1 MSDRVG
7 ASTQGDNSE
16 EKGLHSPKKLQRS
29 IWNQVVEVPVLNS
42 PQQHLNSS
50 LSLRNINLAPS
61 LPAILHQCKPHASHI
76 TSLDVSYS
84 IVDGS
89 TISALCAALSK
100 LQSFCA
106 VSCGLEELES
116 DMMWPRGLRQVDLS
130 RNKLTDFP
138 TGIGHLLHLEA
149 LNVSGNRIHT
159 LNLAILRLPMLQ
171 TLHLLNNPI
180 HNVPKHICREGV
192 CEMRRYLNIEPMPVP
207 VEDKDNCVQSQSK
220 IHSLSFKNL
229 LLQYGHRHV
238 WSESTESGYNS
249 PSQRLFSSCSSL
261 TDQEDEDFNFQLP
274 VFTPY
279 ALPEGYTQACNTP
292 LCQIYLPA
300 EYGQN
305 VCIEIVKD
313 LSFHPQV
320 CPNELLVTPVVR
332 IVPHGLTF
340 PSDRPAIVVLSHC
353 TWPNSQEVLVPL
365 CSNTGLYEPPMW
377 TKLEPGC
384 NCEVFQDC
392 ITFSTT
398 HFSLFAAVSV
408 LPYPSTKADINNEGG
423 ILTLPELSGFKVHV
437 PPDSVHTDIPIT
449 VQATVYYADHIKSD
463 HNLSLATAC
472 VGLEPHGMEFRTPI
486 LVSIPIPDF
495 AAIKTSFQD
504 AQLQLW
510 TSPYIDEYTLHWEQ
524 VPNAH
529 ISVQEGVSGHIATF
543 QVNHFSFFELLW
555 TICRDTLQTLGYGA
569 AFVYRHLPSRT
580 RYVSIRCQVFM
591 SQPLDDQT
599 FGLLVAVYKFG
610 EPLTTLSNY
619 KWMLADTGS
628 KHTFLKT
635 GELCVSLEG
644 CFEPRRDIGETVLS
658 RRAEIQFAGEDF
670 CLRFEFALRLRDD
683 VMFPLVDHQII
694 GKLYIHQ
701 WDGTTP
707 VELNLIKVPAPVCV
721 DLLICMFVFIIIFC
735 FFVCSQQKAVLVF
748 PKHL

>member
-1 MSDRVG
+1 
-7 ASTQGDNSE
+7 
-16 EKGLHSPKKLQRS
+16 
-29 IWNQVVEVPVLNS
+29 
-42 PQQHLNSS
+42 
-50 LSLRNINLAPS
+50 
-61 LPAILHQCKPHASHI
+61 
-76 TSLDVSYS
+76 
-84 IVDGS
+84 
-89 TISALCAALSK
+89 
-100 LQSFCA
+100 
-106 VSCGLEELES
+106 
-116 DMMWPRGLRQVDLS
+116 
-130 RNKLTDFP
+130 
-138 TGIGHLLHLEA
+138 
-149 LNVSGNRIHT
+149 
-159 LNLAILRLPMLQ
+159 
-171 TLHLLNNPI
+171 
-180 HNVPKHICREGV
+180 
-192 CEMRRYLNIEPMPVP
+192 MPVP

-332 IVPHGLTF
+332 IAPHGLTF

-365 CSNTGLYEPPMW
+365 CSNTGLYEPPTW

-384 NCEVFQDC
+384 SCEVFRDC

-423 ILTLPELSGFKVHV
+423 ILTLPELPGFKVHF

-472 VGLEPHGMEFRTPI
+472 VGLEPHGMEFRTPV

-504 AQLQLW
+504 TRLQLW
-510 TSPYIDEYTLHWEQ
+510 TSSYIDEYTLHWEH

-529 ISVQEGVSGHIATF
+529 ISVQEGASGHIATF

-644 CFEPRRDIGETVLS
+644 CFEPRREIGETVLS
-658 RRAEIQFAGEDF
+658 RRTGIQFAGEDF

-683 VMFPLVDHQII
+683 VHVPPGGPPDH
-694 GKLYIHQ
+694 
-701 WDGTTP
+701 W
-707 VELNLIKVPAPVCV
+707 
-721 DLLICMFVFIIIFC
+721 
-735 FFVCSQQKAVLVF
+735 
-748 PKHL
+748 

>member
-7 ASTQGDNSE
+7 ASTQGDSSE
-16 EKGLHSPKKLQRS
+16 GKGLHSPKKLQRS

-50 LSLRNINLAPS
+50 LSLRSINLAPS

-84 IVDGS
+84 ILDGS

-116 DMMWPRGLRQVDLS
+116 DMMWPRGLRRIDLS
-130 RNKLTDFP
+130 RNQLTDFP
-138 TGIGHLLHLEA
+138 SGIGRLLHLEA

-159 LNLAILRLPMLQ
+159 LNLAVLRLPMLQ

-261 TDQEDEDFNFQLP
+261 TDQEDEDLDFQLP

-305 VCIEIVKD
+305 VFIQIVKD

-332 IVPHGLTF
+332 IEPHGLTF

-353 TWPNSQEVLVPL
+353 TWPNSQEVLIPL
-365 CSNTGLYEPPMW
+365 CSNTGFYEPPTW

-384 NCEVFQDC
+384 SCEVFRDC

-472 VGLEPHGMEFRTPI
+472 VGLKPHGMEFRTPV

-495 AAIKTSFQD
+495 SAIKTSFQD

-510 TSPYIDEYTLHWEQ
+510 TSPYIDEYTLHWEH

-683 VMFPLVDHQII
+683 VLFPLVDHQII
-694 GKLYIHQ
+694 GKLYIRQ
-701 WDGTTP
+701 WDGTIP
-707 VELNLIKVPAPVCV
+707 VELNLIKVPK
-721 DLLICMFVFIIIFC
+721 LIY
-735 FFVCSQQKAVLVF
+735 
-748 PKHL
+748 

>member
-7 ASTQGDNSE
+7 ASTQGDSSE

-50 LSLRNINLAPS
+50 LSLRSINLAPS

-84 IVDGS
+84 ILDGS

-116 DMMWPRGLRQVDLS
+116 DMMWPRGLRRIDLS
-130 RNKLTDFP
+130 RNQLTDFP
-138 TGIGHLLHLEA
+138 SGIGRLLHLEA

-159 LNLAILRLPMLQ
+159 LNLAVLRLPMLQ

-261 TDQEDEDFNFQLP
+261 TDQEDEDLDFQLP
-274 VFTPY
+274 VFTSY

-384 NCEVFQDC
+384 NCEVFRDC

-423 ILTLPELSGFKVHV
+423 ILTLPELPGFKVHV
-437 PPDSVHTDIPIT
+437 PPDSVSDIPIT

-495 AAIKTSFQD
+495 AAINTSFQD

-510 TSPYIDEYTLHWEQ
+510 TSPYIDEHTLHWEQ
-524 VPNAH
+524 VPNAL

-569 AFVYRHLPSRT
+569 SFVYRHLPSRT

-683 VMFPLVDHQII
+683 VLFPLVDHQII
-694 GKLYIHQ
+694 GKLYIRQ

-707 VELNLIKVPAPVCV
+707 VELNLIKVPK
-721 DLLICMFVFIIIFC
+721 LIY
-735 FFVCSQQKAVLVF
+735 
-748 PKHL
+748 

>member
-7 ASTQGDNSE
+7 ASTQGDSSE

-50 LSLRNINLAPS
+50 LSLRSINLAPS

-84 IVDGS
+84 ILDGS

-116 DMMWPRGLRQVDLS
+116 DMMWPRGLRRIDLS
-130 RNKLTDFP
+130 RNQLTDFP
-138 TGIGHLLHLEA
+138 SGIGRLLHLEA

-180 HNVPKHICREGV
+180 HNVPKHICREGL

-332 IVPHGLTF
+332 IAPHGLTF

-365 CSNTGLYEPPMW
+365 CSNTGLYEPPTW

-384 NCEVFQDC
+384 NCEVFRDC

-408 LPYPSTKADINNEGG
+408 LPYPSTKADLNNEGG
-423 ILTLPELSGFKVHV
+423 ILTLPELPGFKVHV
-437 PPDSVHTDIPIT
+437 PPDSVSDIPIT

-472 VGLEPHGMEFRTPI
+472 VGLEPHGMEFRTPV

-569 AFVYRHLPSRT
+569 AFVYRYLPSRT

-707 VELNLIKVPAPVCV
+707 VELNLIKVLYTVCV
-721 DLLICMFVFIIIFC
+721 DLLICMFVFILC
-735 FFVCSQQKAVLVF
+735 FFVFVCSQQKAVVVF